1 MKKTTLN
8 DIRKRKA
15 EVLREMRQV
24 RADVR
29 SDCYALCHPFKS
41 ARGGKGGKI
50 GAPALSKALSVAGF
64 ALRTYKTVSSV
75 VSFFRRR
82 RKR

>member
-15 EVLREMRQV
+15 EVLREMRRV

-41 ARGGKGGKI
+41 ARGRKGGV
-50 GAPALSKALSVAGF
+50 PALGKALSAAGF

>member
-41 ARGGKGGKI
+41 ARGGKV
-50 GAPALSKALSVAGF
+50 GAPALSKALSAAGF